1 MEKAE
6 VSLIRYVTRIH
17 FADRVLE
24 DALPEELRARRL
36 VAPLIIADVDAGP
49 ALARLM
55 DCLPA
60 NCWPRLLD
68 LSAVAGADAM
78 IAAVQDALDA
88 GPDPEPGGKEDNAG
102 PAPTGRGGRSPGNPA
117 MAGGCDAV
125 IGLGGRLALDLARI
139 IPPKARRS
147 AALPDQSLPTLLV
160 PTLPVGLGLVTCSA
174 LASALVRGRRG
185 APAVCVVPDVI
196 FCDPSLLQPAAP
208 ARLAVSGMDALIHC
222 LEALLSTTWNPPADG
237 MAADGLRRAGDW
249 LERLVADPHDA
260 TARREVLAAAL
271 NGALAAQKG
280 FGAIHALSHAIEIAT
295 DEAEAHGT
303 LHGALVGPVLAFNA
317 PAVPERMA
325 AAAEALRL
333 PDGGALAPH
342 LAGLAQRVG
351 LPARLS
357 HLGLTPA
364 RIARIAS
371 VAVEDRANRDNPRH
385 ATASDYRA
393 MLSAAL

>member
-1 MEKAE
+1 M
-6 VSLIRYVTRIH
+6 SLIRYVARIH

-36 VAPLIIADVDAGP
+36 VAPLIVADADAGP
-49 ALARLM
+49 ALARLL

-60 NCWPRLLD
+60 DCCPRLLN
-68 LSAVAGADAM
+68 LSALSGADAR
-78 IAAVQDALDA
+78 ITAIREALDA
-88 GPDPEPGGKEDNAG
+88 GTGLEPLAEAG
-102 PAPTGRGGRSPGNPA
+102 NTGTARSGRRSRLQGDDSL
-117 MAGGCDAV
+117 AGGCDAV
-125 IGLGGRLALDLARI
+125 IGLGGKQALDLARI
-139 IPPKARRS
+139 APPRTGRGPAVATRN
-147 AALPDQSLPTLLV
+147 LPILMV
-160 PTLPVGLGLVTCSA
+160 PTLPVGLGLIPCSA
-174 LASALVRGRRG
+174 LGSTLVRGRRG
-185 APAVCVVPDVI
+185 GATSFVMPDVI

-295 DEAEAHGT
+295 EGAEAHGT

-351 LPARLS
+351 LPARLT
-357 HLGLTPA
+357 HLRLTPA